1 MTLKEFIEEFE
12 SKMDVKDK
20 LQYYGCEDYCTKVIF
35 ALDDDVTISI
45 GVFDDEPENA
55 VFCIHK
61 NKELIIA
68 DEMTLSDLI
77 QCFGKE

>member
-1 MTLKEFIEEFE
+1 MYLKEFIEQFE

-20 LQYYGCEDYCTKVIF
+20 LQYYGDEDSCTNVIF

-45 GVFDDEPENA
+45 GVFDDEPETT

-61 NKELIIA
+61 NKELIVA
-68 DEMTLSDLI
+68 DSMPLSDLI
-77 QCFGKE
+77 QCFGKV